1 LWSLTRD
8 DDPGRKTADK
18 ERENPMNAQL
28 QVAYG
33 IVAGRAW
40 SDQDHAQLRAV
51 ELDLER
57 SRRSRRWHRQGR

>member
-1 LWSLTRD
+1 
-8 DDPGRKTADK
+8 
-18 ERENPMNAQL
+18 MNVQL

-40 SDQDHAQLRAV
+40 SEQDRAQLRAV

-57 SRRSRRWHRQGR
+57 GRRTRRWLRQGR